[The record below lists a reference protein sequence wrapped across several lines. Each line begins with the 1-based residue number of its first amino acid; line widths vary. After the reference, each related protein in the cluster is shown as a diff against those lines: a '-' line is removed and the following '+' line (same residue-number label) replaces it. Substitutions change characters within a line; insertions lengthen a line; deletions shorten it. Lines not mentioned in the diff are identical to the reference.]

1 MSSDPKPREK
11 LVRVI
16 DEHWVVY
23 VAPMIV
29 CVLLLISGFLLLTL
43 SQYAVHHSEWM
54 WLTSFVLGFGLVLGS
69 LHGIFWVVLGET
81 ISQIV
86 ITNRRVVRFHDVI
99 LLREDMME
107 VSFEKMKTV
116 EASKHGVLQSIL
128 NYGTLHFENAAHI
141 EYVPHPNSAV
151 RDIQQAMG
159 MR

>member
-1 MSSDPKPREK
+1 MSPEAKAGEK

-16 DEHWVVY
+16 DEHWMVY
-23 VAPMIV
+23 VVPMIL
-29 CVLLLISGFLLLTL
+29 CVLLLISGILLLL
-43 SQYAVHHSEWM
+43 VSQYAVHHSEWL
-54 WLTSFVLGFGLVLGS
+54 WLTSFVVGFTLVLGS
-69 LHGIFWVVLGET
+69 IHGIFWVILGEA

-86 ITNRRVVRFHDVI
+86 ITSRRVVRFHDVI

-116 EASKHGVLQSIL
+116 EASKRGLLQSVL